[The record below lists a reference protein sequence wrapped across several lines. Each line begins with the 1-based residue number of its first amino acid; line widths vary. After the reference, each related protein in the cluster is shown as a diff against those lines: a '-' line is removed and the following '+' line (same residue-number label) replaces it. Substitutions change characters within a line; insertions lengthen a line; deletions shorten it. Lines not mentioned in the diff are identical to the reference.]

1 MTTIKNKTPK
11 PLSVPLP
18 GGKKLFLSPG
28 KSGQIATKSAT
39 HPALLALVESGEL
52 EIVGAESGFKDK
64 NVSGGANLSQ
74 SQTTHSGKNIRRRG
88 DV

>member
-52 EIVGAESGFKDK
+52 EIVGADSGFKDK
-64 NVSGGANLSQ
+64 GVSGGSNFSS
-74 SQTTHSGKNIRRRG
+74 SQTSNRGNNIRRRG